1 MVDFKEDFI
10 SLWLFNERSY
20 YIFLTIAVISVAI
33 CAVVCISSFSFLTS
47 VKIFRAPATTL
58 ADDICNEVNLTLR
71 FLWLEDIILQSSE
84 LSNEIGKEQLL
95 GKKKFFI
102 LPLK

>member
-1 MVDFKEDFI
+1 M
-10 SLWLFNERSY
+10 
-20 YIFLTIAVISVAI
+20 
-33 CAVVCISSFSFLTS
+33 

-84 LSNEIGKEQLL
+84 LSIEIDKGQLL
-95 GKKKFFI
+95 ERKKIFYIASEVVWEIREAK
-102 LPLK
+102 LLQMM